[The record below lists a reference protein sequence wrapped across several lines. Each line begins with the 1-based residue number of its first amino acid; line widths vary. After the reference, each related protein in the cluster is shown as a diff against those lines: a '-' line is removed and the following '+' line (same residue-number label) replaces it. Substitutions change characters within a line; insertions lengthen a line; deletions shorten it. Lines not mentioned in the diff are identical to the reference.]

1 MLSSFPSFVTQNSLL
16 FRTIH
21 GPDYRQKPGDGS
33 LVWSVFMKEKF
44 SCRVGHPLLPAFKS
58 QIFAHRGFHDKPAIP
73 ENSLPAFR
81 RAIEHGWGM
90 EFDVHLLKDGSLMV
104 FHDEALKRCTGVEGF
119 LEDLTSGEAKQ
130 LRLEGT
136 DEQIPSFDEVLDLV
150 DGRYPLI
157 IELKAFRGN
166 HRSLTEAV
174 LARLASYRGVFC
186 IESFDPRVIKD
197 VRDLRPDIM
206 RGQLAQNFIRRPENL
221 PKWQRGVLTRL
232 WFNVLTKPDF
242 VAYRFEDRA
251 DKWVRRSVDKKGAQ
265 EFSWTIA
272 SKADFDACR
281 AAGSIPIFERFDPGV

>member
-1 MLSSFPSFVTQNSLL
+1 
-16 FRTIH
+16 
-21 GPDYRQKPGDGS
+21 
-33 LVWSVFMKEKF
+33 MKEHF
-44 SCRVGHPLLPAFKS
+44 ACRTGHPLLETFRGK
-58 QIFAHRGFHDKPAIP
+58 IFAHRGFHDKPAIP

-81 RAIEHGWGM
+81 RAIERGWGM

-104 FHDEALKRCTGVEGF
+104 FHDEALKRCTGAEGF
-119 LEDLTSGEAKQ
+119 LEDLTFDEARA

-136 DEQIPSFDEVLDLV
+136 EEQIPSFDEVLNLV
-150 DGRYPLI
+150 DGRFPLI

-174 LARLASYRGVFC
+174 LARLASYKGDFC

-197 VRDLRPDIM
+197 VRAFRPDIM
-206 RGQLAQNFIRRPENL
+206 RGQLAQNFILHPEGL

-232 WFNVLTKPDF
+232 WFNMLTKPDF

-251 DKWVRRSVDKKGAQ
+251 DKWVRRAVDKNGAQ

-272 SKADFDACR
+272 SKTDFDACR
-281 AAGSIPIFERFDPGV
+281 AAGSIPIFERFDPRD